1 MDEARIA
8 ALLSVLL
15 CLTVACA
22 STPSSSGAQTQAANV
37 PADVSGCRVIDT
49 GNRVSW
55 MPQTS
60 EIMRDLKNEAVGSS
74 GTVVFD
80 ANTPSF
86 RGTTYRCDPGF
97 LPSR

>member
-22 STPSSSGAQTQAANV
+22 STPSPSGVQTQAANV
-37 PADVSGCRVIDT
+37 PADVSGCTVIDT

-60 EIMRDLKNEAVGSS
+60 EIMRDLKNQAVGSS

-80 ANTPSF
+80 VNAPSH